1 MRALGARDAGIWRIA
16 IVTGFLAASLA
27 PAGAQASM
35 FAGEM
40 LDTVADYLAIFV
52 LFLVPIGGVVLFWL
66 VHILPEK
73 VAEKRFHP
81 QKDSIKTLCLLSLV
95 FGGMLWPLAW
105 LWAYTKPVA
114 YRVAYGTDKGDDY
127 FEEMAKKQRAGTL
140 LREEVFHLREELE
153 AMEARGALPPNL
165 RTLKDELARLRL
177 EEAKARVPAAA
188 KPEKAA

>member
-52 LFLVPIGGVVLFWL
+52 LFLVPIGGVALFWL

-81 QKDSIKTLCLLSLV
+81 QKDAIKTLCLLSLV

-105 LWAYTKPVA
+105 LWAYTKPVT
-114 YRVAYGTDKGDDY
+114 YRLAYGTDKHDDY
-127 FEEMAKKQRAGTL
+127 FQEMAHAAKAGKL
-140 LREEVFHLREELE
+140 ARDEVVRLKAELE
-153 AMEARGALPPNL
+153 DMEAKSGLSAELARV
-165 RTLKDELARLRL
+165 RDELADLL
-177 EEAKARVPAAA
+177 ASAAPADAQRGRA
-188 KPEKAA
+188 

>member
-1 MRALGARDAGIWRIA
+1 MRALGARDAGIWRVA
-16 IVTGFLAASLA
+16 LYTLVVVASLA
-27 PAGAQASM
+27 PAGAHASM

-40 LDTVADYLAIFV
+40 LDKVADYLALFV

-105 LWAYTKPVA
+105 LWAYTKPVS
-114 YRVAYGTDKGDDY
+114 YRLAYGTDKHDDY
-127 FEEMAKKQRAGTL
+127 FLEMAHEAKAGKLTRDDVVRL
-140 LREEVFHLREELE
+140 KGELE
-153 AMEARGALPPNL
+153 DMEAKSGLSAELARV
-165 RTLKDELARLRL
+165 RDELADLL
-177 EEAKARVPAAA
+177 ASAAPADARGGRA
-188 KPEKAA
+188 